1 MEKVY
6 LTQDGYH
13 KLEEELKFLKN
24 VKRREIAKALEHA
37 RLLGDLKENAEY
49 STAKEAL
56 SFNEKKVQEIEDK
69 LSRAEII
76 DNLRTTVDCVCIGTK
91 VTLLDT
97 ESNEDVVYSLVGSDE
112 ADPANGLIS
121 ITSPVGKALLGH
133 KEGELVEIEI
143 PAGVLKYKVVKI
155 SR

>member
-6 LTQDGYH
+6 LTKEGYR
-13 KLEEELKFLKN
+13 KLEEELTYLKN
-24 VKRREIAKALEHA
+24 VKRKEITKALEHA
-37 RLLGDLKENAEY
+37 RLLGDLRENAEY
-49 STAKEAL
+49 TTAKEAL
-56 SFNEKKVQEIEDK
+56 AFNEKRVQDIEDK

-76 DNLRTTVDCVCIGTK
+76 DTLRTSVDRVCVGTK

-97 ESNEDVVYSLVGSDE
+97 GSNEELMYSLVGSDE
-112 ADPANGLIS
+112 ANPAEGLIS

-133 KEGELVEIEI
+133 KEGEVVEIEI
-143 PAGVLKYKVVKI
+143 PAGVLTYKIVKL

>member
-6 LTQDGYH
+6 LTKDGYH
-13 KLEEELKFLKN
+13 KLEEELNYLKN
-24 VKRREIAKALEHA
+24 VKRREIASALEHA

-56 SFNEKKVQEIEDK
+56 TFNEKKVQEIEDK

-76 DNLRTTVDCVCIGTK
+76 DTLRTSADCVCIGTK
-91 VTLLDT
+91 VELLDT
-97 ESNEDVVYSLVGSDE
+97 ESNEQIEYGLVGSDE
-112 ADPANGLIS
+112 ADPTKGLIS

-133 KEGELVEIEI
+133 KEGDLVEIEI
-143 PAGVLKYKVVKI
+143 PAGVLKYKVVKL